1 MKSITKHLNLERI
14 SQKLSDVFSESEALA
29 RATQFVQR
37 RSPLTGLMFVQALVI
52 GFLKYPQASL
62 NQLAQECA
70 RLGFPISPQG
80 LHERIQQ
87 GSVDFLKVLV
97 QQALQQ
103 LKSQMALPITLL
115 HQFTQILVVDSTFQT
130 LPDSLEKP
138 YPGSGG
144 KAARAC
150 LKVQLVYDFLSGNL
164 SQLAIQAGR
173 AADQGY
179 TQDLETVT
187 AGSLV
192 LLDLGYFRLASLDE
206 IAQKGAFFLMR
217 YRYRTVL
224 CSLEGSRLDL
234 LAYLESQSPAA
245 VERPVQLGTA
255 SDTPVTC
262 RLISVPVP
270 REVAEERRRKAK
282 RNAQEHGTTATDRQL
297 RMLGWSIYLTN
308 VPEKKLSTTQVI
320 AFYRIRWQIELVF
333 KFWKSYCGLDKLPGV
348 RPERIMTE
356 FYAKLLVAIVSNFLV
371 APIRLPQEGCPE
383 HEIGIFQ
390 VRKILGDFAQDLLA
404 QCLDPRVMQARLE
417 AFYHRIARY
426 GYQQIR
432 RKKPNALARLAQVS
446 TTSPTLA

>member
-1 MKSITKHLNLERI
+1 
-14 SQKLSDVFSESEALA
+14 
-29 RATQFVQR
+29 
-37 RSPLTGLMFVQALVI
+37 
-52 GFLKYPQASL
+52 
-62 NQLAQECA
+62 
-70 RLGFPISPQG
+70 
-80 LHERIQQ
+80 
-87 GSVDFLKVLV
+87 
-97 QQALQQ
+97 
-103 LKSQMALPITLL
+103 MALPITLL

>member
-14 SQKLSDVFSESEALA
+14 SQRLSDVFTESETLA
-29 RATQFVQR
+29 RTTQFVQR

-52 GFLKYPQASL
+52 GFLKDPQASL
-62 NQLAQECA
+62 SQLAQECA
-70 RLGFPISPQG
+70 RLGFSISPQG

-97 QQALQQ
+97 EHALQQ
-103 LKSQMALPITLL
+103 LKSQIALPITLL

-130 LPDSLEKP
+130 LPDSLEEP

-179 TQDLETVT
+179 TQYLETVT
-187 AGSLV
+187 ASSLV

-217 YRYRTVL
+217 YRYRTVV
-224 CSLEGSRLDL
+224 CSLEGSRVDL
-234 LAYLESQSPAA
+234 LAYLESQGPAA
-245 VERPVQLGTA
+245 VEQLVLLGTT
-255 SDTPVTC
+255 SKTPVTC
-262 RLISVPVP
+262 RLITVPVP

-282 RNAQEHGTTATDRQL
+282 RNAQEHGKTASERQL
-297 RMLGWSIYLTN
+297 RMLGWSLYLTN
-308 VPEKKLSTTQVI
+308 VPEEKLSTTQVI

-333 KFWKSYCGLDKLPGV
+333 KFWKSYCGMDKLPGV
-348 RPERIMTE
+348 RPARVMTE
-356 FYAKLLVAIVSNFLV
+356 LYAKLLAAIVSNFLV

-383 HEIGIFQ
+383 HEIGLFQ
-390 VRKILGDFAQDLLA
+390 VRKILGDFAQDLLEK
-404 QCLDPRVMQARLE
+404 CFDPRVLQARLE

-426 GYQQIR
+426 GYKQIR
-432 RKKPNALARLAQVS
+432 RKKPNALARLAQLS
-446 TTSPTLA
+446 TTSPALA